1 MISDLR
7 PSHLDDL
14 GLPAAIRW
22 YAGAVQ
28 ERSDLRVKVHIDGK
42 EYPCSNAVKI
52 TLFRIIQEALTN
64 IIKHAS
70 ASNVDIHLLYSF
82 DKLTARIRDDGQGF
96 NLSQANSERSKRR
109 PFGLLGMQERAA
121 HLGGEFTINSYF
133 GKGTVIEVSIP
144 RQQSE
149 MEAVDENSASFGG

>member
-1 MISDLR
+1 LR

-22 YAGAVQ
+22 YAGTVQ
-28 ERSDLRVKVHIDGK
+28 ERSDLRIKVTIDGK

-52 TLFRIIQEALTN
+52 TLFRIVQEALTN
-64 IIKHAS
+64 IIKHAA

-82 DKLTARIRDDGQGF
+82 DKLAVRIRDDGQGF
-96 NLSQANSERSKRR
+96 NKAQVNAEQTKRR

-121 HLGGEFTINSYF
+121 HLGGEFSVNSYP
-133 GKGTVIEVSIP
+133 GQGTVIEVSIP
-144 RQQSE
+144 RQESE
-149 MEAVDENSASFGG
+149 MEAADEDSAPVGG